1 MRTLKKLKFLV
12 LIFLLFTSFA
22 FAEDAF
28 YQKIIQKENS
38 LQVPEI
44 AKTYYFQHLKKP
56 KKVIL
61 LIHGYTCN
69 PLETKN
75 LGRYLYHKGFDAF
88 GIRLAGHGTKPQDL
102 KKTTYQDWYR
112 STEEAY
118 LFLQKKYREVYVFG
132 VSAGALSALKL
143 AKKYPVSSLVLEA
156 PFLIPQNK
164 LIYVLTL
171 IYPIFKI
178 FDCNL
183 GYIKANIPESRSA
196 ITYTYNPLETT
207 LQLVYFA
214 KNSKHELKKVKCPVL
229 ILHSPV
235 DDVADPKG
243 SWFIYKNIRSQN
255 KVLIFCGKEHSFLID
270 YNKEYFDLVGNFLEN
285 IK

>member
-1 MRTLKKLKFLV
+1 MGTLKKLKFLV
-12 LIFLLFTSFA
+12 LIFLLFTPFA

-75 LGRYLYHKGFDAF
+75 LGFYLYRKGFDAF

-118 LFLQKKYREVYVFG
+118 LFLQKKYQQVAIFG

-143 AKKYPVSSLVLEA
+143 AEKYPVSSLVLEA

-164 LIYVLTL
+164 LIYILTL

-178 FDCNL
+178 FDYNL
-183 GYIKANIPESRSA
+183 YIKANIPEARKA
-196 ITYTYNPLETT
+196 ITYTYNPLTST
-207 LQLVYFA
+207 VQLVYFA
-214 KNSKHELKKVKCPVL
+214 KGSKHELKKIKCPIL

-243 SWFIYKNIRSQN
+243 SWFIYNNINSKNKMI
-255 KVLIFCGKEHSFLID
+255 VFCGNEHSFLID
-270 YNKEYFDLVGNFLEN
+270 YNKEWFSLILSFLTN
-285 IK
+285 K